1 MTWQTGATQRA
12 TLASGLAYN
21 LFWRRLTPDLCC
33 AVPEDRPVPIF
44 LEGSTW
50 EYAGTLHQNDLP
62 PPGFDLTAAELGVQ
76 LNGFHLFQIIRH
88 IVVRAPV
95 SPGPSNAPAQA
106 LACWLRRRI
115 DQSHRRFGLSE
126 VHTVPS
132 SDPNPE
138 ELAEQLHPDGEP
150 RTVYPH

>member
-12 TLASGLAYN
+12 TLDLRLAYN
-21 LFWRRLTPDLCC
+21 LFRRRLMPDLCC
-33 AVPEDRPVPIF
+33 AVPEDRPVPAF
-44 LEGSTW
+44 LEGTTW
-50 EYAGTLHQNDLP
+50 EYAGTLHQNNLP
-62 PPGFDLTAAELGVQ
+62 PPGFDPTAAELGVQ

-95 SPGPSNAPAQA
+95 SLGPSNAPAQA

-126 VHTVPS
+126 VHTVPG
-132 SDPNPE
+132 SDPDPE

-150 RTVYPH
+150 RTGCPH